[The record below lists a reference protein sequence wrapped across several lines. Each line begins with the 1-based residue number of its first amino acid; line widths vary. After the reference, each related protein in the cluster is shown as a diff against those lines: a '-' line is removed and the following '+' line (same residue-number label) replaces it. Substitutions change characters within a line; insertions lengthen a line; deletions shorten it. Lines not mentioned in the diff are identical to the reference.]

1 MGRWMRAEKKDE
13 AGMGRQR
20 GFMCHSEPSLT
31 SAGPKSEW
39 RDVEDIR
46 GGGCVG
52 GGGVRGPR
60 NSWRF
65 SKANSQKSFD

>member
-1 MGRWMRAEKKDE
+1 MGRWMRAEKEDE

-39 RDVEDIR
+39 IDVEDIQ
-46 GGGCVG
+46 GVG
-52 GGGVRGPR
+52 GWEGRPRG
-60 NSWRF
+60 
-65 SKANSQKSFD
+65 SK

>member
-1 MGRWMRAEKKDE
+1 MGRWMRAEKEDE

-39 RDVEDIR
+39 RDVEDIQ
-46 GGGCVG
+46 GVG
-52 GGGVRGPR
+52 GWEGRPRG
-60 NSWRF
+60 
-65 SKANSQKSFD
+65 SK